1 MSDTMLPTPN
11 PTPTVDTVEFWDG
24 LKDGKFLLRR
34 CDSCQ
39 TVIWYPRKF
48 CPNCG
53 SIESTWFES
62 SGKGSIYTY
71 TIVHRSM
78 LPDWAASGPYVIA
91 YVELEEGPRIMTN
104 IVNIDPESVTVG
116 APVQVVYTTT
126 DDGSALYRFEPA
138 G

>member
-1 MSDTMLPTPN
+1 MSESTLPTPN
-11 PTPTVDTVEFWDG
+11 PTVTVDTVEFWDG

>member
-1 MSDTMLPTPN
+1 MSESTLPTPN
-11 PTPTVDTVEFWDG
+11 PTATVDTVEFWDG